1 MVQLNA
7 FKNVFDCYSGME
19 VFKRFTLDDITESFL
34 AITSYA
40 YCYFDI
46 PNIKPMEFW
55 SKMLDLHKDN
65 TLWKAALLL
74 CSNFRCNT

>member
-1 MVQLNA
+1 M
-7 FKNVFDCYSGME
+7 
-19 VFKRFTLDDITESFL
+19 DDITEGFS

-65 TLWKAALLL
+65 MSWKAALLVVEL
-74 CSNFRCNT
+74 CFFAPISNATLERFFSLMNLKKTNV